1 MRFQTMAILQ
11 YARFRRLGYSNM
23 ESQSLG
29 LAFALFYAIMKN
41 RRWYGK
47 KKQEERKQYNNMRE
61 VENKKTEEKEE
72 NIFNL
77 RLKYILNENGEKSFK
92 MAGKICDSK
101 EWFNKI
107 VSKFRDIEIYNKAIE
122 KANLIISQTDERIL
136 KSNNQ
141 FFNKI
146 YKPIRDS
153 FVENIEK
160 ELTIA

>member
-1 MRFQTMAILQ
+1 
-11 YARFRRLGYSNM
+11 M

-41 RRWYGK
+41 RRWYGGKK
-47 KKQEERKQYNNMRE
+47 KKQGEEKQYNMQI
-61 VENKKTEEKEE
+61 ENKETEEKEE

-77 RLKYILNENGEKSFK
+77 RLKYVLNENGEKLFM

-101 EWFNKI
+101 EWFNRI
-107 VSKFRDIEIYNKAIE
+107 VSKFKDIEIYNKAIE
-122 KANLIISQTDERIL
+122 KANLIISQTEERIL

-141 FFNKI
+141 FFNKV